1 MIKEQDTAIQKVDKV
16 YTIEEIKDIVVPVLK
31 GFGVKKIG
39 IFGSYAKGKANS
51 RSDID
56 LLVIL
61 PDKFDLLSYLNIES
75 KLKETFKKEIDIL
88 DYRCIPTYMKDA
100 ILDGSITVYEEK

>member
-1 MIKEQDTAIQKVDKV
+1 
-16 YTIEEIKDIVVPVLK
+16 
-31 GFGVKKIG
+31 
-39 IFGSYAKGKANS
+39 
-51 RSDID
+51 
-56 LLVIL
+56 
-61 PDKFDLLSYLNIES
+61 LNIES